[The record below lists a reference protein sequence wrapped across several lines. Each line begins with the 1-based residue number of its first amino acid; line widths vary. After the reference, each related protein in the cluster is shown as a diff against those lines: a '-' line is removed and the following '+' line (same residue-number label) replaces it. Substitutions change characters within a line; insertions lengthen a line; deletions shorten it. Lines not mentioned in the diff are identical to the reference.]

1 MSLVQESRE
10 STMKSLNIDVA
21 RSKIFSS
28 KEIRSICWMQRII
41 FSSTT
46 ATTEIQEAT
55 FISFLFLYKNKTT
68 GLEIDS
74 ENECQSSSMNLFLT
88 DFWKCRQK
96 LIVKELFLGQ

>member
-1 MSLVQESRE
+1 
-10 STMKSLNIDVA
+10 
-21 RSKIFSS
+21 
-28 KEIRSICWMQRII
+28 MQRII

-68 GLEIDS
+68 GVEIDS

-88 DFWKCRQK
+88 DFWNCNFSDGVFCLVIRA
-96 LIVKELFLGQ
+96 VA